1 MRDEVRSFCL
11 KFTTFVKSA
20 TIFTITHVGLCF
32 LVALYA
38 VAGAFMFQAVEYP
51 YELGLQG
58 KVKNASLKVVD
69 DIYRFI
75 NRKNVIEETAVKNES
90 QWALKEFEML
100 LVHAMNFE
108 GYDEHDE
115 ERPTFQWTFSGALL
129 YSITVFTTIG
139 YGHICPKTDTG
150 RLLTILYSILGIP
163 LMLLCLANIAETL
176 AQVFTYIYF
185 KLCCA
190 YCRWQ
195 KNRRRVRRAALSF
208 RYHPNAAVNVRRV
221 QSSRS
226 NQRYNTVRRHAS
238 LNRSRTRSNDTKSVR
253 SFNRYDSTNT
263 QPVQPPRFDT
273 MSLPGRRKISTQSR
287 SPNGTMPRL
296 PNFPQPKRGAHLQKS
311 NTAINMEQ
319 LYTDEK
325 RSRRGRHAVS
335 ESPAREYKG
344 GLLVRAQHQPDEG
357 VVDLKAYGG
366 SAAAF
371 HDLVTRKPR
380 RDDAAVP
387 NVIISRTR
395 DEDVKSDPDKTEE
408 TSMSLTD
415 DEDMQKPPRRNN
427 SARELREKE
436 MMMMNSLN
444 HKQPS
449 MDSSTSRRLRDID
462 GRSYRSD
469 RSERSDEMSLH
480 SLRRNGHRNQE
491 KMPVSVGICIVFAFI
506 SGGAWLFSW
515 WENWNGF
522 DGAYYCFI
530 TLSTIGFG
538 DIVPGQALDEGSQ
551 EKLVVCAL
559 YLLFGMA
566 LIAMCFKLM
575 QDDVVQKARWL
586 GQKIGILA
594 RPFELSREI
603 AKHAIFL
610 FGYSVSIRDE
620 SSESESDFDD
630 DMIEE
635 DEEDMSEERN
645 DQVYDKRTIS
655 SGSSK
660 QNEEYIHPRKYHHHH
675 RR

>member
-11 KFTTFVKSA
+11 KVTTFVRHA
-20 TIFTITHVGLCF
+20 TVFTLTHVGLCF

-38 VAGAFMFQAVEYP
+38 VGGAFIFRSVEFP
-51 YELGLQG
+51 HEISLQG
-58 KVKNASLKVVD
+58 RVKNGTEKVID
-69 DIYRFI
+69 LIYAYI
-75 NRKNVIEETAVKNES
+75 NEGHVIEESAVKERS
-90 QWALKEFEML
+90 HEVLKNFEEL
-100 LVHAMNFE
+100 LVAAMNFE

-115 ERPTFQWTFSGALL
+115 EHPTYQWTFSGALL

-139 YGHICPKTDTG
+139 YGHICPKTDAG
-150 RLLTILYSILGIP
+150 RLLTIFYAMLGIP

-226 NQRYNTVRRHAS
+226 NQRYNTIRRHAS
-238 LNRSRTRSNDTKSVR
+238 LNRSRNRSNDTKSVR
-253 SFNRYDSTNT
+253 SFNRYETTSTA
-263 QPVQPPRFDT
+263 QRFDT
-273 MSLPGRRKISTQSR
+273 MSLPGRRKISTNSR
-287 SPNGTMPRL
+287 SPNGTLPRQQV
-296 PNFPQPKRGAHLQKS
+296 FPKRAGNLQKS

-319 LYTDEK
+319 LYSDEK
-325 RSRRGRHAVS
+325 RQRRRGRHAVS

-344 GLLVRAQHQPDEG
+344 GLLVRAQQPEEG

-371 HDLVTRKPR
+371 HDLVNRQKR
-380 RDDAAVP
+380 REELP
-387 NVIISRTR
+387 NVVISRTR
-395 DEDVKSDPDKTEE
+395 DDDVKSDIEKTEE

-415 DEDMQKPPRRNN
+415 EEDMHPQTHKTSNNVLRRTN
-427 SARELREKE
+427 SNRDLREKE
-436 MMMMNSLN
+436 MMMHSMVQ

-449 MDSSTSRRLRDID
+449 MDSSTSRRMRDFD
-462 GRSYRSD
+462 DRSYRSG

-480 SLRRNGHRNQE
+480 SLRRNGHRAHE
-491 KMPVSVGICIVFAFI
+491 KMPVSVGICIVCAFI
-506 SGGAWLFSW
+506 IGGALLFSL
-515 WENWNGF
+515 WEDWNMF

-551 EKLVVCAL
+551 EKLIACAL

-586 GQKIGILA
+586 GQKIGIL
-594 RPFELSREI
+594 
-603 AKHAIFL
+603 
-610 FGYSVSIRDE
+610 VRDE

-635 DEEDMSEERN
+635 DEEDLSEERN

-660 QNEEYIHPRKYHHHH
+660 QNDEFIHPKKYHH
-675 RR
+675 RRWK

>member
-11 KFTTFVKSA
+11 KVTTFVRTA

-75 NRKNVIEETAVKNES
+75 NKKSVIEETAVKNES

-150 RLLTILYSILGIP
+150 RLLTILYSVLGIP

-253 SFNRYDSTNT
+253 SFNRYESTNT
-263 QPVQPPRFDT
+263 QPTQPARFDT

-296 PNFPQPKRGAHLQKS
+296 PNFPQAKRSFRGGAHLQKS

-371 HDLVTRKPR
+371 HDLVTRKQR
-380 RDDAAVP
+380 RDDAVP

-395 DEDVKSDPDKTEE
+395 DEDVKSDPEKTEE

-436 MMMMNSLN
+436 MMMMHSMT

-449 MDSSTSRRLRDID
+449 MDSSTSRRMRDID

-480 SLRRNGHRNQE
+480 SLRRNGHRNHE

-506 SGGAWLFSW
+506 SGGAWLFAW

-586 GQKIGILA
+586 GQKIGIL
-594 RPFELSREI
+594 
-603 AKHAIFL
+603 
-610 FGYSVSIRDE
+610 VRDE

-660 QNEEYIHPRKYHHHH
+660 QNDEYIHPRKYHHH

>member
-1 MRDEVRSFCL
+1 MRDEIRSFCL
-11 KFTTFVKSA
+11 KVTTFVRTA
-20 TIFTITHVGLCF
+20 TIFTVTHVGLCF

-51 YELGLQG
+51 YEEGLQG

-69 DIYRFI
+69 EIYRFI
-75 NRKNVIEETAVKNES
+75 NKKNVIEETAVKNES

-115 ERPTFQWTFSGALL
+115 ERPTYQWTFSGALL

-150 RLLTILYSILGIP
+150 RLLTILYSVLGIP

-185 KLCCA
+185 KLCCV

-253 SFNRYDSTNT
+253 SFNRYDTTTTSG
-263 QPVQPPRFDT
+263 PPPRFDT
-273 MSLPGRRKISTQSR
+273 MSLPGRRKISQQSK
-287 SPNGTMPRL
+287 SPNGTMPRIANL
-296 PNFPQPKRGAHLQKS
+296 PQTKRSFRGGHLQKS

-319 LYTDEK
+319 LYTDTEK
-325 RSRRGRHAVS
+325 KRRRGRHAIS

-380 RDDAAVP
+380 RDDVGVP

-395 DEDVKSDPDKTEE
+395 DEDVKSDPEKTEE

-415 DEDMQKPPRRNN
+415 DEEIQKPRNN
-427 SARELREKE
+427 SSRDLREKE
-436 MMMMNSLN
+436 MMMMHSMTM
-444 HKQPS
+444 KQPS
-449 MDSSTSRRLRDID
+449 MDSSTSRRMRDID

-480 SLRRNGHRNQE
+480 SLRRNGHRNHE

-506 SGGAWLFSW
+506 SGGAWLFAW

-566 LIAMCFKLM
+566 LI
-575 QDDVVQKARWL
+575 V
-586 GQKIGILA
+586 
-594 RPFELSREI
+594 
-603 AKHAIFL
+603 
-610 FGYSVSIRDE
+610 RDE

-635 DEEDMSEERN
+635 DEEDLSNEERN

-660 QNEEYIHPRKYHHHH
+660 QNDDYIHPRRYHH

>member
-1 MRDEVRSFCL
+1 M
-11 KFTTFVKSA
+11 T
-20 TIFTITHVGLCF
+20 F
-32 LVALYA
+32 LVSSTLHFEPKDNLKIPPNQPKPAKNDTPDLNLIPQITETSDDCFKIPSETKRHRFRDVDATTPFPAMLEPPSKRASSFSAAHPRWDLRRQLSSPLSFSPSSPPAA
-38 VAGAFMFQAVEYP
+38 VFVTR
-51 YELGLQG
+51 
-58 KVKNASLKVVD
+58 ASNDEGRNPIDLPPGD
-69 DIYRFI
+69 DLRP
-75 NRKNVIEETAVKNES
+75 
-90 QWALKEFEML
+90 
-100 LVHAMNFE
+100 HC
-108 GYDEHDE
+108 YDEHDD
-115 ERPTFQWTFSGALL
+115 ERPTYQWTFSGALL

-139 YGHICPKTDTG
+139 YGHICPKTHSG
-150 RLLTILYSILGIP
+150 QLLTIFYSMLGIP

-176 AQVFTYIYF
+176 AQIFTYIYF

-238 LNRSRTRSNDTKSVR
+238 LNRARSKNSDTKSVR
-253 SFNRYDSTNT
+253 SFNRYDTTATSAT
-263 QPVQPPRFDT
+263 PRFDT
-273 MSLPGRRKISTQSR
+273 MSLPGRRKVSQNSR
-287 SPNGTMPRL
+287 SPNGTLPRN
-296 PNFPQPKRGAHLQKS
+296 PTFPRSFRGNLQKS
-311 NTAINMEQ
+311 STAVNMEQ
-319 LYTDEK
+319 LVSRDFEEAK
-325 RSRRGRHAVS
+325 MRKRRGRHAIS

-344 GLLVRAQHQPDEG
+344 GLLVRAQHQDEG

-371 HDLVTRKPR
+371 HDIMVGSQYERKKRKEEGQPN
-380 RDDAAVP
+380 VP
-387 NVIISRTR
+387 NVVISRSRDR
-395 DEDVKSDPDKTEE
+395 DEEPKSDIEKTEE

-415 DEDMQKPPRRNN
+415 DEEFHRPATHQH
-427 SARELREKE
+427 SLAREMRDMKE
-436 MMMMNSLN
+436 IGMTMSVHSSA

-449 MDSSTSRRLRDID
+449 MDSSGSRSRMREFD

-480 SLRRNGHRNQE
+480 SLRRQNYRSSE

-506 SGGAWLFSW
+506 SGGATLFSW
-515 WENWNGF
+515 WEGWRWF

-538 DIVPGQALDEGSQ
+538 DLVPGQSLDEGSQ

-586 GQKIGILA
+586 GQKNWN
-594 RPFELSREI
+594 P
-603 AKHAIFL
+603 
-610 FGYSVSIRDE
+610 
-620 SSESESDFDD
+620 
-630 DMIEE
+630 
-635 DEEDMSEERN
+635 
-645 DQVYDKRTIS
+645 
-655 SGSSK
+655 
-660 QNEEYIHPRKYHHHH
+660 
-675 RR
+675 

>member
-586 GQKIGILA
+586 GQKIGIL
-594 RPFELSREI
+594 
-603 AKHAIFL
+603 
-610 FGYSVSIRDE
+610 VRDE